1 MLTPEEDDVRT
12 IRLGRT
18 NVEVPAVSLGTW
30 SFGGL
35 NQARGMS
42 VGWRDHDDATVR
54 RALIA
59 AHEQGITHWDTADV
73 YGDGRSEALLGSMW
87 GDVPRDEVFLATK
100 VGWYQGEHPRYYDPQ
115 LIRERFERSLK
126 LLKTEAIDLYYL
138 HHCDF
143 GPNDQDLEPALELLH
158 RFRDEGKIR
167 WIGLSDWTDEKIVRV
182 IERVDPDVVQPYRNV
197 THDSYASSGLKAWV
211 DAHDVGVCYFSPIR
225 HGALL
230 GKYDAPVE
238 FPEGDFRR
246 NDDLFADAEALAQLR
261 ANRDALQAEFSSD
274 AEPVLNALL
283 GALLADCP
291 TGCVLLGQ
299 RSPEQ
304 VAAAARADRALS
316 SDEAAR
322 VFARYADLRS

>member
-1 MLTPEEDDVRT
+1 MRR

-18 NVEVPAVSLGTW
+18 NREVPAVSLGTW
-30 SFGGL
+30 SYGGL
-35 NQARGMS
+35 NTARGMS
-42 VGWRDHDDATVR
+42 VGWRDHDDA
-54 RALIA
+54 RARAALRA
-59 AHEQGITHWDTADV
+59 AHAAGITHWDTADV

-87 GDVPRDEVFLATK
+87 GEVPRDEIFLATK
-100 VGWYQGEHPRYYDPQ
+100 VGWFAGEHPRYYHPQ
-115 LIRERFERSLK
+115 LIRERLERSLK
-126 LLKTEAIDLYYL
+126 LLQTEAVDLYYL

-143 GPNDQDLEPALELLH
+143 GPDDRDLEPAVELLL
-158 RFRDEGKIR
+158 RLRDEGKIR
-167 WIGLSDWTDEKIVRV
+167 WIGLSDWSDEKIVRV
-182 IERVDPDVVQPYRNV
+182 IERVNPDVVQPYRNV
-197 THDSYASSGLKAWV
+197 THDTYASSGLKAWV
-211 DAHDVGVCYFSPIR
+211 EAHDVGVCYFSPIR

-230 GKYDAPVE
+230 GKYSAPVE

-246 NDDLFADAEALAQLR
+246 NVDVFTDADVLAQLR
-261 ANRDALQAEFSSD
+261 AHAEALRAEFADD

-316 SDEAAR
+316 PEEAAR
-322 VFARYADLRS
+322 VLARYADLAS